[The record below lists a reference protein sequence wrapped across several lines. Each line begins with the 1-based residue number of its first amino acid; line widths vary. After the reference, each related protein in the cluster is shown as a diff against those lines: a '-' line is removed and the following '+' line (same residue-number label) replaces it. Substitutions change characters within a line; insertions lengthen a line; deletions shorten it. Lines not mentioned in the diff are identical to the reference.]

1 MSKNPYDRASD
12 PAKRHSAAMTDGPDR
27 APARAMLKAVG
38 FTDEDLA
45 KPIIGVA
52 TTWIETMPCNLN
64 QRELAEAVKR
74 GIRRAGGTPME
85 FGTISVSDGVAM
97 GTEGMKAS
105 LISREII
112 ADSIELVSMGHSFDG
127 IVCLTGCDKT
137 SPGAAMALGRLNIPG
152 LVLYNGTILP
162 GSYKGKDVTVQSVFE
177 AVGSYNAGKITA
189 EELWDLENAA

>member
-1 MSKNPYDRASD
+1 
-12 PAKRHSAAMTDGPDR
+12 
-27 APARAMLKAVG
+27 
-38 FTDEDLA
+38 
-45 KPIIGVA
+45 
-52 TTWIETMPCNLN
+52 
-64 QRELAEAVKR
+64 LAEAVKR

-112 ADSIELVSMGHSFDG
+112 ADSIELVSAGHSFDG

-162 GSYKGKDVTVQSVFE
+162 GTYKGKDVTVPAS
-177 AVGSYNAGKITA
+177 TA
-189 EELWDLENAA
+189 SPPQTPTRSPPLSARARSPWSWCART

>member
-1 MSKNPYDRASD
+1 
-12 PAKRHSAAMTDGPDR
+12 
-27 APARAMLKAVG
+27 MLFRSV
-38 FTDEDLA
+38 
-45 KPIIGVA
+45 
-52 TTWIETMPCNLN
+52 LN
-64 QRELAEAVKR
+64 S
-74 GIRRAGGTPME
+74 GGTPME
-85 FGTISVSDGVAM
+85 FNTIAVSDGVTM

-112 ADSIELVSMGHSFDG
+112 ADSIELVSKGHSFDG

-162 GSYKGKDVTVQSVFE
+162 GTYKGKDVTVQSVFE

-189 EELWDLENAA
+189 EKLKRGVEEYAGKLRKSYEVKVFLTEPKP